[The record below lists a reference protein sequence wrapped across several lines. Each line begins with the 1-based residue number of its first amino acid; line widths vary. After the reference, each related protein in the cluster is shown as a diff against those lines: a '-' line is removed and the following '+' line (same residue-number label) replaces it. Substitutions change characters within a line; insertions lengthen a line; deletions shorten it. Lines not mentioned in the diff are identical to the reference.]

1 MACDWTAS
9 ARRLLKGVGGEQ
21 NVINMTHCATRI
33 RLQLKDE
40 SKVDEVAL
48 RADPKVITTVSAGGQ
63 YQIVVGN
70 DVPLLYDAI
79 TGISNIGSAESA
91 DNANDSNAA
100 DASDGNEPA
109 GKQQNPAM
117 RFIAMISSIFL
128 PIIWVLSG
136 TGLVSA
142 LLLILV
148 KLNVLSTTSQTY
160 IILHAIGDNVLY
172 FLPVFLAATSA
183 KRFKSNQF
191 VAMAISCALIYPS
204 VIELASAKSV
214 HFLGIPVA
222 IVNYTYTVIP
232 IIITIWAASKLEHVL
247 NKYLP
252 SNLRNFL
259 SPMLVVLIT
268 VPLVLLTIGPLSS
281 WCAEGLAN
289 GLEWLWS
296 KAPIVGGLILGAA
309 WQPLVVFGIHWGVW
323 PVIINDITL
332 DGSSHLSAPLL
343 PAVFGMCGAVFGVF
357 LKTKNKRLKEL
368 AGPATITGVFAGITE
383 PAIYGVTLPLRR
395 PFIYAVIAGGVGGA
409 IAAAGGGGTTAFAL
423 PGGLTIP
430 VYIGVG
436 NFAVE
441 MIGTGVAAVI
451 AFILTVTIGFKDM
464 PEDSVASV
472 AAETGDINAA
482 QADDSAAAVPAAA
495 QSAQSSKTV
504 LAAATAPAA
513 APMTATQT
521 VAETKVIAVT
531 SPATGKVIALQNIAD
546 QIFASGALGKG
557 ARVLPSDGRIV
568 APVSGTVITA
578 MPHAFG
584 IQTDDG
590 VDVLVHIGIDTVKLN
605 GEGFQSAATQGQ
617 RVEAGDPLSTVDL
630 AHIAQSGFD
639 TTVITVVTNSQQFV
653 DVVPSDA
660 ATVNA
665 GEPLLSVVA

>member
-1 MACDWTAS
+1 
-9 ARRLLKGVGGEQ
+9 
-21 NVINMTHCATRI
+21 
-33 RLQLKDE
+33 
-40 SKVDEVAL
+40 
-48 RADPKVITTVSAGGQ
+48 
-63 YQIVVGN
+63 
-70 DVPLLYDAI
+70 
-79 TGISNIGSAESA
+79 
-91 DNANDSNAA
+91 
-100 DASDGNEPA
+100 
-109 GKQQNPAM
+109 
-117 RFIAMISSIFL
+117 
-128 PIIWVLSG
+128 
-136 TGLVSA
+136 
-142 LLLILV
+142 
-148 KLNVLSTTSQTY
+148 
-160 IILHAIGDNVLY
+160 
-172 FLPVFLAATSA
+172 
-183 KRFKSNQF
+183 
-191 VAMAISCALIYPS
+191 
-204 VIELASAKSV
+204 
-214 HFLGIPVA
+214 
-222 IVNYTYTVIP
+222 
-232 IIITIWAASKLEHVL
+232 
-247 NKYLP
+247 
-252 SNLRNFL
+252 
-259 SPMLVVLIT
+259 
-268 VPLVLLTIGPLSS
+268 
-281 WCAEGLAN
+281 
-289 GLEWLWS
+289 
-296 KAPIVGGLILGAA
+296 
-309 WQPLVVFGIHWGVW
+309 
-323 PVIINDITL
+323 
-332 DGSSHLSAPLL
+332 
-343 PAVFGMCGAVFGVF
+343 
-357 LKTKNKRLKEL
+357 
-368 AGPATITGVFAGITE
+368 
-383 PAIYGVTLPLRR
+383 VTLPLRR

-441 MIGTGVAAVI
+441 MIGTGVAAVL

-557 ARVLPSDGRIV
+557 AGVLPSDGRIV

>member
-1 MACDWTAS
+1 M
-9 ARRLLKGVGGEQ
+9 V
-21 NVINMTHCATRI
+21 
-33 RLQLKDE
+33 
-40 SKVDEVAL
+40 
-48 RADPKVITTVSAGGQ
+48 
-63 YQIVVGN
+63 
-70 DVPLLYDAI
+70 
-79 TGISNIGSAESA
+79 
-91 DNANDSNAA
+91 
-100 DASDGNEPA
+100 
-109 GKQQNPAM
+109 
-117 RFIAMISSIFL
+117 
-128 PIIWVLSG
+128 
-136 TGLVSA
+136 
-142 LLLILV
+142 
-148 KLNVLSTTSQTY
+148 
-160 IILHAIGDNVLY
+160 
-172 FLPVFLAATSA
+172 
-183 KRFKSNQF
+183 
-191 VAMAISCALIYPS
+191 
-204 VIELASAKSV
+204 ELASAKSV

-441 MIGTGVAAVI
+441 MIGTGVAAVL

-557 ARVLPSDGRIV
+557 AGVLPSDGRIV

-584 IQTDDG
+584 IQTDDD

>member
-1 MACDWTAS
+1 MAGYRCLSALGFGGIGYDGDAGHGIS
-9 ARRLLKGVGGEQ
+9 ARSLHSRQ
-21 NVINMTHCATRI
+21 
-33 RLQLKDE
+33 
-40 SKVDEVAL
+40 AL
-48 RADPKVITTVSAGGQ
+48 GLSG
-63 YQIVVGN
+63 
-70 DVPLLYDAI
+70 DV
-79 TGISNIGSAESA
+79 AESSGVVLRPSPCKA
-91 DNANDSNAA
+91 KGLRRSN
-100 DASDGNEPA
+100 
-109 GKQQNPAM
+109 
-117 RFIAMISSIFL
+117 
-128 PIIWVLSG
+128 
-136 TGLVSA
+136 
-142 LLLILV
+142 
-148 KLNVLSTTSQTY
+148 
-160 IILHAIGDNVLY
+160 
-172 FLPVFLAATSA
+172 
-183 KRFKSNQF
+183 
-191 VAMAISCALIYPS
+191 PS

-441 MIGTGVAAVI
+441 MIGTGVAAVL

-557 ARVLPSDGRIV
+557 AGVLPSDGRIV